1 MDMNIEGFTKNFQ
14 FMKLKDN
21 ISQTDFNTY
30 IFQMHEHKSRIRLL
44 KETYLLSCS
53 HIAAIKRNILIY
65 VNMVILNI
73 GGERKR
79 EILSHNREKYLPFN
93 LMKILIVLPK
103 TFSIHALNHG

>member
-21 ISQTDFNTY
+21 ISQTNFNTY
-30 IFQMHEHKSRIRLL
+30 LFQMHEHKSRIRLL

-53 HIAAIKRNILIY
+53 HIAAIKINILIY

-73 GGERKR
+73 GGARKR

-93 LMKILIVLPK
+93 PMKILIVLPK